1 MVCPDEDTIAQL
13 IQGLL
18 SGDERARLEQH
29 LDGCAACTELV
40 AELGKA
46 FGPETQRSAPPPATV
61 QEPVPLAADDTRG
74 LTGIQLFAAFIHAVI
89 TVKLGWLL
97 VSSGDAS
104 FAATSTPVLT
114 GLVLVA
120 GALFGPVGA
129 TVAAF
134 AAWGSRRGAGWA
146 RRATVVHALIALPS
160 LALTPLAVY
169 VLVHY
174 RTPR

>member
-46 FGPETQRSAPPPATV
+46 FGPETKHSALPPPTAR
-61 QEPVPLAADDTRG
+61 DTRS
-74 LTGIQLFAAFIHAVI
+74 LTRIELFAALVHAVI
-89 TVKLGWLL
+89 TLKLGWVV
-97 VSSGDAS
+97 VSDGNP
-104 FAATSTPVLT
+104 STAPALSAV
-114 GLVLVA
+114 VVVA
-120 GALFGPVGA
+120 GVLFGPIGAAMA
-129 TVAAF
+129 TVAA
-134 AAWGSRRGAGWA
+134 WGSSRSAGWA
-146 RRATVVHALIALPS
+146 RRAAVVHALLALPS

-169 VLVHY
+169 VLVHH
-174 RTPR
+174 RMPR